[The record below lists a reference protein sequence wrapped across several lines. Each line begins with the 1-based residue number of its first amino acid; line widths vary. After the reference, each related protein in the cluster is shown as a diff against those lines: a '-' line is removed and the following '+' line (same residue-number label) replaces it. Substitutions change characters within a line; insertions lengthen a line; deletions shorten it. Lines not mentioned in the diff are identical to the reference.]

1 MKSAA
6 EPETLRIIEI
16 AMATLTYLTTTHFDF
31 GSIQNLNTELGKAGI
46 TRVFI
51 ATDAGVRA
59 AGLVDKV
66 TDALEDDLPISI
78 FDETPGNPTEAA
90 VTKAFEQYTADGCD
104 GVLAIGGGSAMDLGK
119 AVALLA
125 GSGGPLAQYDPLAGG
140 GQLVKAVAPLLA
152 VPTTAGTGSEVSVG
166 FVIIMD
172 DGRKLTFASPL
183 FIPKAAICDPELTLG
198 LPGTMTAA
206 TGMDAITHCIE
217 AFLTPGINPP
227 ADGVALDGLW
237 RGWRHL
243 PEAVK
248 NGQDREARW
257 QMMMCSTEGALSF
270 IKGLGAVHAMSHA
283 AGRIARLNLHHG
295 TLNAVF
301 LPAVLRFNEPEC
313 GDKYERLRL
322 AIGLAPGADLAD
334 AVAAMNAD
342 IGLPAGLGAMG
353 VEEDDIPELIAYAQ
367 KDLSARTNPRQASA
381 DDFEMMIRQS
391 L

>member
-1 MKSAA
+1 
-6 EPETLRIIEI
+6 
-16 AMATLTYLTTTHFDF
+16 MATLTYLTTTHFDF
-31 GSIQNLNTELGKAGI
+31 GSVQNLNTELGKAGI

-90 VTKAFEQYTADGCD
+90 VMKAFEQYTADGCD

-217 AFLTPGINPP
+217 AFLTPGVNPP

>member
-1 MKSAA
+1 
-6 EPETLRIIEI
+6 
-16 AMATLTYLTTTHFDF
+16 MATLTYLTTTHFDF
-31 GSIQNLNTELGKAGI
+31 GSVQNLNTELGKAGI

-140 GQLVKAVAPLLA
+140 GQLVKKVAPLLA

-166 FVIIMD
+166 FVIIMN

-217 AFLTPGINPP
+217 AFLTPGVNPP

-243 PEAVK
+243 PTAVK

>member
-1 MKSAA
+1 
-6 EPETLRIIEI
+6 
-16 AMATLTYLTTTHFDF
+16 MATLTYLTTTHFDF
-31 GSIQNLNTELGKAGI
+31 GSVQNLNTELGKAGI
-46 TRVFI
+46 TRMFI

-140 GQLVKAVAPLLA
+140 GQLVKAVAPILA

-301 LPAVLRFNEPEC
+301 LPAVLRFNAPEC

>member
-1 MKSAA
+1 
-6 EPETLRIIEI
+6 
-16 AMATLTYLTTTHFDF
+16 MATLTYLTTTHFDF
-31 GSIQNLNTELGKAGI
+31 GSVQNLNTELGKAGI

-140 GQLVKAVAPLLA
+140 GQLVKKVAPLLA

-166 FVIIMD
+166 FVIIMN

-217 AFLTPGINPP
+217 AFLTPGVNPP

-243 PEAVK
+243 PTAVK
-248 NGQDREARW
+248 NGQEREARW

>member
-1 MKSAA
+1 
-6 EPETLRIIEI
+6 
-16 AMATLTYLTTTHFDF
+16 MATLTYLTTTHFDF

-46 TRVFI
+46 TRMFI

-301 LPAVLRFNEPEC
+301 LPAVLRFNAPEC

>member
-1 MKSAA
+1 
-6 EPETLRIIEI
+6 
-16 AMATLTYLTTTHFDF
+16 MATLTYLTTTHFDF
-31 GSIQNLNTELGKAGI
+31 GSVQNLNTELGKAGI

-301 LPAVLRFNEPEC
+301 LPAVLRFNTPEC

>member
-1 MKSAA
+1 
-6 EPETLRIIEI
+6 
-16 AMATLTYLTTTHFDF
+16 MATLTYLTTTHFDF

-140 GQLVKAVAPLLA
+140 GQLVKAVAPILA

-301 LPAVLRFNEPEC
+301 LPAVLRFNAPEC

>member
-1 MKSAA
+1 
-6 EPETLRIIEI
+6 
-16 AMATLTYLTTTHFDF
+16 MATLTYLTTTHFDF

-66 TDALEDDLPISI
+66 TDALEDDMPISI

-140 GQLVKAVAPLLA
+140 GQLVKAVAPILA

-183 FIPKAAICDPELTLG
+183 FIPRAAICDPELTLG
-198 LPGTMTAA
+198 LPDTMTAA

-301 LPAVLRFNEPEC
+301 LPAVLRFNAPKC

-353 VEEDDIPELIAYAQ
+353 VEEDDIPELISYAQ

>member
-1 MKSAA
+1 
-6 EPETLRIIEI
+6 
-16 AMATLTYLTTTHFDF
+16 MATLTYLTTTHFDF
-31 GSIQNLNTELGKAGI
+31 GSVQNLNTELGKAGI

-90 VTKAFEQYTADGCD
+90 VMKAFEQYTADGCD

-140 GQLVKAVAPLLA
+140 GQLVKTVAPLLA

-166 FVIIMD
+166 FVIIME

-217 AFLTPGINPP
+217 AFLTPGVNPP

-243 PEAVK
+243 PEAVR

-301 LPAVLRFNEPEC
+301 LPAVLRFNAPEC

>member
-1 MKSAA
+1 
-6 EPETLRIIEI
+6 
-16 AMATLTYLTTTHFDF
+16 MATLTYLTTTHFDF
-31 GSIQNLNTELGKAGI
+31 GSIQNLNTELRKAGI

-66 TDALEDDLPISI
+66 TDALENDLPISI

-140 GQLVKAVAPLLA
+140 GQLVKAVAPILA

-183 FIPKAAICDPELTLG
+183 FIPRAAICDPELTLG
-198 LPGTMTAA
+198 LPDTMTAA

-301 LPAVLRFNEPEC
+301 LPAVLRFNAPEC

-322 AIGLAPGADLAD
+322 AIGLAPEADLAD

>member
-1 MKSAA
+1 
-6 EPETLRIIEI
+6 
-16 AMATLTYLTTTHFDF
+16 MATLTYLTTTHFDF
-31 GSIQNLNTELGKAGI
+31 GYVQNLNSELGKAGI

-90 VTKAFEQYTADGCD
+90 VMKAFEQYTEDGCD

-140 GQLVKAVAPLLA
+140 GQLVKKVAPLLA

-166 FVIIMD
+166 FVIIMN

-217 AFLTPGINPP
+217 AFLTPGVNPP

-243 PEAVK
+243 PTAVK

>member
-1 MKSAA
+1 
-6 EPETLRIIEI
+6 
-16 AMATLTYLTTTHFDF
+16 
-31 GSIQNLNTELGKAGI
+31 NTELGKAGI
-46 TRVFI
+46 TRMFI

-90 VTKAFEQYTADGCD
+90 VTKAFEQYTSDGCD

-140 GQLVKAVAPLLA
+140 GQLVKAVAPILA

-183 FIPKAAICDPELTLG
+183 FIPRAAICDPELTLG
-198 LPGTMTAA
+198 LPDTMTAA

-301 LPAVLRFNEPEC
+301 LPAVLRFNAPEC

-353 VEEDDIPELIAYAQ
+353 VEEDDIPELIAFAQ

>member
-1 MKSAA
+1 
-6 EPETLRIIEI
+6 
-16 AMATLTYLTTTHFDF
+16 MATLTYLTTTHFDF

-90 VTKAFEQYTADGCD
+90 VTKAFKQYTADGCD

-140 GQLVKAVAPLLA
+140 GQLVKAVAPMLA

-217 AFLTPGINPP
+217 AFLTPGTNPP

-301 LPAVLRFNEPEC
+301 LPAVLRFNAPEC